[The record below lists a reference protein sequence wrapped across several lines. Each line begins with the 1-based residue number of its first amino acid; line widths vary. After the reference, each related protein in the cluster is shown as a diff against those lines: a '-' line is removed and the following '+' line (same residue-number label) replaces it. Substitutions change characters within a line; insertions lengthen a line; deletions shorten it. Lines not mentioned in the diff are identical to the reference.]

1 MIGGMS
7 KPNSSGYLEEMT
19 AEDLAALH
27 PEVVVLPLGSTEPHG
42 TALPVAVRQWVVV
55 FPKRVRYF
63 RNIDAGC
70 LNRVAGIVMRE
81 VQRATAG
88 ASTSTAPAGCGGRCG
103 LPMPAYR
110 SWPISAR

>member
-1 MIGGMS
+1 MQVRRGLNFLS
-7 KPNSSGYLEEMT
+7 VRAAASSAFDIDKIAPG
-19 AEDLAALH
+19 
-27 PEVVVLPLGSTEPHG
+27 V
-42 TALPVAVRQWVVV
+42 
-55 FPKRVRYF
+55 
-63 RNIDAGC
+63 IDAGC

>member
-63 RNIDAGC
+63 VNIDAGC
-70 LNRVAGIVMRE
+70 LNRVAGIVMRKCS
-81 VQRATAG
+81 VPQRARAQARRPQRG
-88 ASTSTAPAGCGGRCG
+88 AAGCYLCTAAGR
-103 LPMPAYR
+103 R
-110 SWPISAR
+110 